1 VFAALLPF
9 VRGLLRLLGGI
20 PIPLLQRMLAGM
32 GAAKS
37 RPEPSSGQT
46 STVQSKYIRMTL
58 NHDSG
63 DINGEVLA
71 GQFKGSTLDQL
82 NLEALL
88 QLLRECQDDEESVAL
103 LQAYLDRVYADTWQQ
118 QASAQG
124 QQRAASEPGEMSREE
139 ALQVLGLSSD
149 AAKAASGPRRIR
161 LSRSHD
167 KSGKGYLIGR
177 LEILFAQSNCR
188 FNSVTHSLRA
198 KNTDSTATAN
208 NRHSRSRSLKRGLSL
223 NFKKSFRYVGL
234 PRKRE
239 SCNGNF
245 GGSTPITI

>member
-1 VFAALLPF
+1 MARLLLLLGLAAGLFFFFHWLFRQPPRVRWQLIAVLLALGLLVLVLTGRVHWLAAVFAALLPF
-9 VRGLLRLLGGI
+9 VRALLRLLGGI
-20 PIPLLQRMLAGM
+20 PFPLLKRVLTGM

-71 GQFKGSTLDQL
+71 GQFKGSTLDKL

-118 QASAQG
+118 QAGAQG
-124 QQRAASEPGEMSREE
+124 QQQAASEPGEMSCEE

-149 AAKAASGPRRIR
+149 ASEAEIVDAHRRLMQKLHPDRGNLAKETLLTG
-161 LSRSHD
+161 
-167 KSGKGYLIGR
+167 
-177 LEILFAQSNCR
+177 
-188 FNSVTHSLRA
+188 
-198 KNTDSTATAN
+198 
-208 NRHSRSRSLKRGLSL
+208 
-223 NFKKSFRYVGL
+223 
-234 PRKRE
+234 
-239 SCNGNF
+239 
-245 GGSTPITI
+245 